1 MSEDLIIKHCSP
13 TLAGI
18 KTGNLFSCQYNSK
31 IEIMEAVR
39 KFNKIFIPKGVKLIP
54 LKFGENRVLI
64 YVYRPQRLQRDL
76 SEDLAV
82 TLLKDHGYKSSD
94 TTSCI
99 SRLKSRVNAP
109 SDFPHEI
116 GLFLGYPP
124 EDVQGFIL
132 HKGNYCKLTGC
143 WKVYGN
149 EEKAVKEFAK
159 FKKCSDIYY
168 SKWLQGTTIQRLTV
182 NFVNTNS

>member
-31 IEIMEAVR
+31 KEIIEAVR
-39 KFNKIFIPKGVKLIP
+39 KFNKIFVPKGVKLIP
-54 LKFGENRVLI
+54 LKFDENRVLI

-76 SEDLAV
+76 TDDLA
-82 TLLKDHGYKSSD
+82 TLLLKAYGYKSLD
-94 TTSCI
+94 EVSCI
-99 SRLKSRVNAP
+99 SRLKSRVNTQ

-124 EDVQGFIL
+124 EDVQGFII
-132 HKGNYCKLTGC
+132 HKGNCSKFTGC